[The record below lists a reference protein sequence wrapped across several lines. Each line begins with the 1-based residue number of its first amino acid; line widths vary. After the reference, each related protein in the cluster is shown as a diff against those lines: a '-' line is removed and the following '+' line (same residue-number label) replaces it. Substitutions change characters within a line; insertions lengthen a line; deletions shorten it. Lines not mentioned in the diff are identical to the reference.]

1 MAQFALDRSDP
12 QPEQALD
19 HLRRVQNTTPRE
31 AAIVRFCEG
40 KANRLRKRFDLAEKQ
55 WIEALQIDATVPE
68 AGWAL
73 LDLLDLEGRNEEAH
87 RLGMWIHG
95 VEPNPRERVRAL
107 LELSRIDVDRVAPE
121 FLVPM
126 IQPVYLQHRESLSLA
141 LVTGRALIRNS
152 QFDEGLE
159 ALRDALRRHP
169 DSARVWDA
177 WLTGLVEASR
187 PEEFVQEFA
196 RLPRSLAADPRFAKH
211 EGNVAQVRRD
221 WPTAVQAYRRAHEL
235 EPFDRGILN
244 RLRTVLRVAGQN
256 AEADR
261 MDQKFIAYQA
271 AFKQM
276 REVYTEALAV
286 ATLGL
291 APHPDLYHR
300 LADLRETLGRFDE
313 ALAWHRLVL
322 RDAPDDAV
330 SLAALE
336 RLKYHQQAAGK
347 QPTPSLSDIFRD

>member
-1 MAQFALDRSDP
+1 
-12 QPEQALD
+12 
-19 HLRRVQNTTPRE
+19 
-31 AAIVRFCEG
+31 
-40 KANRLRKRFDLAEKQ
+40 
-55 WIEALQIDATVPE
+55 
-68 AGWAL
+68 
-73 LDLLDLEGRNEEAH
+73 
-87 RLGMWIHG
+87 MWIHG
-95 VEPNPRERVRAL
+95 VEPDPRERVRAL
-107 LELSRIDVDRVAPE
+107 LELSRIDVDKVAPE
-121 FLVPM
+121 SLVP
-126 IQPVYLQHRESLSLA
+126 IFQPVYLQHPESLSLA

-196 RLPRSLAADPRFAKH
+196 RLPRSLATDPRFAKH

-221 WPTAVQAYRRAHEL
+221 WPTAVQAYRHAHEL
-235 EPFDRGILN
+235 EPFDRGVLN
-244 RLRTVLRVAGQN
+244 RLRTVLRVAGEN

-286 ATLGL
+286 PTLGL

-300 LADLRETLGRFDE
+300 LADLRETVGTVR
-313 ALAWHRLVL
+313 
-322 RDAPDDAV
+322 
-330 SLAALE
+330 
-336 RLKYHQQAAGK
+336 
-347 QPTPSLSDIFRD
+347 